1 MERERSASDPA
12 LVWMRPLLPALSI
25 VALIAAVPYA
35 LLWTL
40 FWAASGSWDF
50 EGSGGLKRWLL
61 VTGSRLDHLG
71 FVAQTRAP
79 ATYSVSL
86 QEGTF
91 PGWHVVSY
99 DSTASPDDIVAAYAD
114 RCTAMGVRITER
126 KPAQSNVPGPEEA
139 TLVCE
144 IERYIDAEVL
154 AERKVS
160 ATVTNVSMRVWG
172 SD

>member
-1 MERERSASDPA
+1 MERERSAASSA
-12 LVWMRPLLPALSI
+12 LAWMRSLLPALSV
-25 VALIAAVPYA
+25 VALLAVVPYA
-35 LLWTL
+35 LLCTQ

-61 VTGSRLDHLG
+61 VTGSRLDQLG
-71 FVAQTRAP
+71 FVAETTAP
-79 ATYSVSL
+79 ARYSVRF

-91 PGWHVVSY
+91 PGWRVVGY
-99 DSTASPDDIVAAYAD
+99 ASTASPADIIAAYAD
-114 RCTAMGVRITER
+114 RCIAMGLRITVRE
-126 KPAQSNVPGPEEA
+126 PARSTVPGNQEA

-144 IERYIDAEVL
+144 IERYIDAEIL

-160 ATVTNVSMRVWG
+160 ATVTNVSLRVWG